1 MAKGGARS
9 IEDILAEHAD
19 ALNRG
24 QRGWPALPA
33 QEAES
38 LRLLMAVAELA
49 QGLLTPVQP
58 NPDFVGG
65 LGKSLLISARH
76 TRKALT
82 ARTRRAALI
91 GAAVLGAL
99 ASAASI
105 VGVIVYVL
113 RRRTRIHAA

>member
-1 MAKGGARS
+1 MAKGGVRS
-9 IEDILAEHAD
+9 IEDILAGHAD

-24 QRGWPALPA
+24 QRSLTALP

-38 LRLLMAVAELA
+38 LRSLMAVAELA
-49 QGLLTPVQP
+49 HGLLTPVQP
-58 NPDFVGG
+58 NPDFVRS

-76 TRKALT
+76 SRKALT
-82 ARTRRAALI
+82 ARTRRVALI
-91 GAAVLGAL
+91 GAAVLGSL

-113 RRRTRIHAA
+113 RRRTHIHAA